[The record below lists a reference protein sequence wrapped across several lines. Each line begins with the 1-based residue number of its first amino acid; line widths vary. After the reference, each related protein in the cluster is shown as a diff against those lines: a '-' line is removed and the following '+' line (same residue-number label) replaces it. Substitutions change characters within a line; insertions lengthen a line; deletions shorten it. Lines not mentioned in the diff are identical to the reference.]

1 MSALSADPIILSVGG
16 GCCPLSVR
24 MYVNKGGGGGG
35 HHSVPKGGPWPPL
48 PPLRTPLHVLHVHVY
63 IVPTMLAE
71 LLYPLQDGRT
81 PLHLAA
87 KEGRPTYVERLL
99 STPGTDVN
107 IKDKV
112 SWSTGKLL

>member
-1 MSALSADPIILSVGG
+1 
-16 GCCPLSVR
+16 
-24 MYVNKGGGGGG
+24 
-35 HHSVPKGGPWPPL
+35 
-48 PPLRTPLHVLHVHVY
+48 
-63 IVPTMLAE
+63 MLAE
-71 LLYPLQDGRT
+71 LLYPLQDGHT

-99 STPGTDVN
+99 STPGIDVN